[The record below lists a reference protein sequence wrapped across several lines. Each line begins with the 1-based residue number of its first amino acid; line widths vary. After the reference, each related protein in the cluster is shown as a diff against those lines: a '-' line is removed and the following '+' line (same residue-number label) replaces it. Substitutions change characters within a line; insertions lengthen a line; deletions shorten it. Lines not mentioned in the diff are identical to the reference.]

1 MDDYKRL
8 AQGVLVPS
16 LFLLLFISSLILCA
30 DGIAL
35 GIPAETIAGAA
46 LFLCAALLLPLIV
59 RLSLPASACRSRAAA
74 CLGLA
79 LCAIALSA
87 YPAFRL
93 LSLRACAAPGENDF
107 RPQAVVESAEDLRYN
122 RELVLRF
129 APKTP
134 ARVPFFKNGVRALVY
149 AAPECDL
156 GEGDEIT
163 LLCMPRFISR
173 EDCSRSPFLRSAA
186 RAGFRI
192 FFRLRGDDFLLT
204 RRAPET
210 LRSLARRA
218 IEENIDRLFDRE
230 TGALVKSLYFGSAHY
245 LRKSTICDFKR
256 AGVMH
261 ILAASGFNVGIVAS
275 IPLFLCS
282 LFKLSRRYVLVLTII
297 PLYFYLYIANMP
309 VSLLRAVIMY
319 SLYALQRFF
328 DLDRNILNTL
338 FLSAVVI
345 LAACP
350 HELYAPGFQLSFG
363 ASAGIV
369 ALYRIYRRLVFASPA
384 LLGDSLA
391 LTLSAQ
397 VLVYPVIL
405 FHMREVNLTGIVSNV
420 LIIPAT
426 SLIFVLSMAA
436 NAVLPVWEG
445 LASLIAALGGFSYG
459 LTLHAVRLL
468 ASFPGHFRID
478 IAPPLLVIPFC
489 LYLLPLALRRRRA
502 AGALSLCSAFLIAWL
517 MLAGWSRTA
526 APSRTLLLSSVA
538 AVCRSDGRALVYGN
552 IASFD
557 DAKKIVT
564 HLRQAGADNVE
575 ILITHPDYRNLSHFA
590 YILRQSVVSRC
601 AVGSGYRFS
610 SAMGRF
616 CRLLDR
622 EGLRLEIL
630 KSSRPRTRDPGD
642 LARRAEELL
651 DQRPAQDTILMMM
664 RNSSSN
670 LY

>member
-1 MDDYKRL
+1 LDDYKRL

-16 LFLLLFISSLILCA
+16 LFLLLFISSSILCA

-35 GIPAETIAGAA
+35 GIPAETVAGAA
-46 LFLCAALLLPLIV
+46 LLLCAALLLPVIA
-59 RLSLPASACRSRAAA
+59 RFSFPAASRRSRTAA
-74 CLGLA
+74 CLGLT

-87 YPAFRL
+87 PPAFRF
-93 LSLRACAAPGENDF
+93 LSLHARGAPGEKDF
-107 RPQAVVESAEDLRYN
+107 RPQAVVEIAEDLRYN
-122 RELVLRF
+122 RELVLRL
-129 APKTP
+129 TP
-134 ARVPFFKNGVRALVY
+134 ALPSHLLLSGGIRALVY
-149 AAPECDL
+149 APPDCGL
-156 GEGDEIT
+156 REGDEIV
-163 LLCMPRFISR
+163 LLFMPRFISR
-173 EDCSRSPFLRSAA
+173 EDCARSPFLRSAA
-186 RAGFRI
+186 RAGFRLY
-192 FFRLRGDDFLLT
+192 FRLRGDDFLLT

-210 LRSLARRA
+210 FRSLARRA
-218 IEENIDRLFDRE
+218 IEGNIDRLFERE

-282 LFKLSRRYVLVLTII
+282 LFKLSRRYVLLLTII

-309 VSLLRAVIMY
+309 VSLLRAVIMF

-328 DLDRNILNTL
+328 DLDRNMLNTL
-338 FLSAVVI
+338 FLSAVLI

-350 HELYAPGFQLSFG
+350 HELYTPGFQLSFG

-369 ALYRIYRRLVFASPA
+369 ALYRIYRRLVFAGPA

-445 LASLIAALGGFSYG
+445 LASLIAALGDFSYG

-478 IAPPLLVIPFC
+478 ITPPLLIIPFC
-489 LYLLPLALRRRRA
+489 LYLLPLALPRRRA
-502 AGALSLCSAFLIAWL
+502 AGALSLCAAFLIAWL
-517 MLAGWSRTA
+517 MLSGGSRTA
-526 APSRTLLLSSVA
+526 APPRSLLLSSVA
-538 AVCRSDGRALVYGN
+538 AVCRSDGRALVYGS

-564 HLRQAGADNVE
+564 HLRQAGADSVE

-590 YILRQSVVSRC
+590 YVIRQSVVSRC
-601 AVGSGYRFS
+601 AVDSDYRFS
-610 SAMGRF
+610 SALGRF

-622 EGLRLEIL
+622 EGLRLEIV
-630 KSSRPRTRDPGD
+630 KSSRHGTRDPGD
-642 LARRAEELL
+642 IARRADELL
-651 DQRPAQDTILMMM
+651 GASPAGGGTERRPP
-664 RNSSSN
+664 SN